1 MDTKFINK
9 SICFLGDSITEHGH
23 YLYDIRSYFHNKP
36 EKVFVHNCGT
46 GGNRAIMAQYILDK
60 EIEVYN
66 PDFVVISFGVN
77 DMGVW
82 LYDSNKTVT
91 ERLLEK
97 RKARDDEYY
106 LGISTAID
114 MIKERGI
121 TPVIMSPFSVNEF
134 LVEKEGIETLADN
147 NEKEDYIGP
156 SFYKRATFR
165 NINNALENYSKNL
178 KDMAEYAGA
187 LYIPLFESS
196 KKYLTPNNDLFNADG
211 VHCSM
216 AGHELIA
223 KTVLNFLGCEVDSSL
238 SEKSDLNDEIAKWE
252 KIERRAGSL
261 KRGSFNPMYGKFDE
275 ERVISRAKELL
286 KAPEEWRKEVGKYYL
301 EYGNKTNELR
311 EKLVRLIK
319 NF

>member
-106 LGISTAID
+106 LVSNDFNIDCWSENVSPENLKNPMRVLSASYKNYGLESAPKVNISGNCLCSIIGTVEIGNEILSIYKGADGENYLVSKIHDGKNIIKPKQEFID
-114 MIKERGI
+114 SFWDTLDDFERVLLNRDSDPI
-121 TPVIMSPFSVNEF
+121 
-134 LVEKEGIETLADN
+134 
-147 NEKEDYIGP
+147 
-156 SFYKRATFR
+156 YKATFETPFVLLCLFLLSL
-165 NINNALENYSKNL
+165 IVCIP
-178 KDMAEYAGA
+178 
-187 LYIPLFESS
+187 YIL
-196 KKYLTPNNDLFNADG
+196 
-211 VHCSM
+211 
-216 AGHELIA
+216 
-223 KTVLNFLGCEVDSSL
+223 
-238 SEKSDLNDEIAKWE
+238 
-252 KIERRAGSL
+252 
-261 KRGSFNPMYGKFDE
+261 
-275 ERVISRAKELL
+275 
-286 KAPEEWRKEVGKYYL
+286 
-301 EYGNKTNELR
+301 
-311 EKLVRLIK
+311 
-319 NF
+319 